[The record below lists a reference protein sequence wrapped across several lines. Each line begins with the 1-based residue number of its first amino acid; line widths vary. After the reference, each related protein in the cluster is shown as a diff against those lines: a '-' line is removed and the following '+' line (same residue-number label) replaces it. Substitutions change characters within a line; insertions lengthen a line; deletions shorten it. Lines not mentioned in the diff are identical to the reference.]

1 MKKIT
6 LSQKK
11 NMNLQRRKAKVRSLI
26 SGTALRPRLVVKKS
40 NRYTEAS
47 VVDDTKGQTLVSLNT
62 NKVKAGKYED
72 TFKKVTDAR
81 TLGLQ
86 IADKLK
92 GLKISTIVFDR
103 GGNRYSGR
111 VKAVTEGAREGGLN
125 F

>member
-26 SGTALRPRLVVKKS
+26 SGTADRPRLVVKKS

-47 VVDDTKGQTLVSLNT
+47 VIDDIKGQTLVSLNT
-62 NKVKAGKYED
+62 IKVKADKYED

-81 TLGLQ
+81 ILGLQ

-111 VKAVTEGAREGGLN
+111 VKAVAEGAREGGLN

>member
-1 MKKIT
+1 MKNIT

-26 SGTALRPRLVVKKS
+26 AGTADRPRLVVKKS

-47 VVDDTKGQTLVSLNT
+47 VVDDVKAQTLICLNT
-62 NKVKAGKYED
+62 IKVKAGKYED
-72 TFKKVTDAR
+72 TFKKVADAR
-81 TLGLQ
+81 TLGMQ

-92 GLKISTIVFDR
+92 SLKISKIVFDR

-111 VKAVTEGAREGGLN
+111 VKAVADGAREGGLE

>member
-47 VVDDTKGQTLVSLNT
+47 VIDDIKGQTLVSLNT
-62 NKVKAGKYED
+62 IKVKADKYDD
-72 TFKKVTDAR
+72 TFKKVADAR

-111 VKAVTEGAREGGLN
+111 VKAVAEGAREGGLN